1 MEWLKAIIGE
11 EAYNKLVE
19 NGTLEILK
27 KSMGDTEY
35 VANDPLK
42 IIPKHVFNEKN
53 EENKLLKT
61 QIEEYKKQLKTQG
74 ELVTDAEMKTKL
86 ATQEAELK
94 QQMKEMQAAFDA
106 EKEKT
111 KKEQLIKDVLISE
124 GCQYP
129 DLIIKQLNYEDVIIK
144 DDKILN
150 SDKVILP
157 IKEQYKN
164 VFDKKVTGQTPPAG
178 NTPPPPSNPTKEELV
193 KKHDELQKA
202 GNFTDMM
209 KVRRQIQELEQ
220 E

>member
-74 ELVTDAEMKTKL
+74 ELITDTEMKTKL
-86 ATQEAELK
+86 AEQEALFK
-94 QQMKEMQAAFDA
+94 NQIKEMQADFDA

-193 KKHDELQKA
+193 KKHDELQKT

>member
-27 KSMGDTEY
+27 NSMGDTEY